1 MRISIRHCLLATALI
16 CSLCANVLLLHS
28 FFFKRADRRADKN
41 GHCEGDG
48 GGHCHLQAAFSKGQ
62 RGGEICGK
70 ASTYHARY
78 GALYAH
84 RHGKDKIASDT
95 EAI

>member
-28 FFFKRADRRADKN
+28 FFFKRADRGANKN
-41 GHCEGDG
+41 RHNEGDG
-48 GGHCHLQAAFSKGQ
+48 CGHCPLREACSEGQ
-62 RGGEICGK
+62 RGGEVRDQET
-70 ASTYHARY
+70 AYRTRY

-84 RHGKDKIASDT
+84 RHSKDKITSDA

>member
-1 MRISIRHCLLATALI
+1 MLIMRKCPVTAQ
-16 CSLCANVLLLHS
+16 

-62 RGGEICGK
+62 RGGEVRDQET
-70 ASTYHARY
+70 AYRTRY

-84 RHGKDKIASDT
+84 RHSKDKITSDA

>member
-1 MRISIRHCLLATALI
+1 MLIMCKCPVTAQ
-16 CSLCANVLLLHS
+16 
-28 FFFKRADRRADKN
+28 FFFKRADKN